1 MERMFFC
8 ILVVAWCCIMTA
20 PVNGVRCYACTGDAN
35 ITQGCLDPIDPN
47 APGVL
52 IDDSCLKKC
61 YTQYAYGGVQR
72 GCVPPGMEIDNTC
85 STGDD
90 GIKRCVC
97 DKDLCNAAS
106 SNYYVST
113 LLSVTRTPVNGVRC
127 YVCGGHANFMQ
138 GCMDPFDPNTP
149 GVQIADNCLN
159 KCYHM
164 HFTHGGVSRGCLYF
178 GAEFNNACSTG
189 DDNITRCVCDK
200 DLCNAASSNYYVS
213 TLPSVTRTP
222 VNGVRCYACTG
233 NANITKGCIDPI
245 DPNAPGVRIVDN
257 CLGKC
262 YTRYAEGGVQRG
274 CAPPGMELDNKCS
287 TGDDGIKKCVC
298 DKDLCNAASSN
309 YYVSTLFS
317 VGIALSILL
326 IQRIA

>member
-113 LLSVTRTPVNGVRC
+113 LLSVTRS
-127 YVCGGHANFMQ
+127 
-138 GCMDPFDPNTP
+138 
-149 GVQIADNCLN
+149 
-159 KCYHM
+159 
-164 HFTHGGVSRGCLYF
+164 VSRGCLYF

-233 NANITKGCIDPI
+233 DANITQGCLDPI
-245 DPNAPGVRIVDN
+245 DPNAPGVEVLDN
-257 CLGKC
+257 CQKKC
-262 YTRYAEGGVQRG
+262 YTPYAGGGTIFIDCVQRG
-274 CAPPGMELDNKCS
+274 CVPPGRTFDYTCS
-287 TGDDGIKKCVC
+287 TGDDGIKRCVC
-298 DKDLCNAASSN
+298 EKDLCNAASSN
-309 YYVSTLFS
+309 YYVSTLLL
-317 VGIALSILL
+317 VGIVSFILL
-326 IQRIA
+326 IRIIA